1 MVVKKSDDDENEI
14 SSIGVQVLTS
24 DEMSM
29 LICRNPELHQ
39 IILDT
44 LDEHINRIT
53 SD

>member
-1 MVVKKSDDDENEI
+1 MQKSSDDENEI

-29 LICRNPELHQ
+29 LICKNPELHQ

-44 LDEHINRIT
+44 LNEHITRIK